1 MGQDRLC
8 SSHCPGGVGPGGP
21 QVPLFSSSRCPL
33 QQCLAG
39 LSRPRHWAAMWVPED
54 SRFPPLS
61 SWLSSNLFMQP
72 LDSYL
77 LSTGC
82 GPGAVLVTEALSVSK
97 INKILVFLES
107 KLEEREC
114 VYR

>member
-8 SSHCPGGVGPGGP
+8 SSHCPRGP
-21 QVPLFSSSRCPL
+21 QVPLFSSSRYPL
-33 QQCLAG
+33 QQYLAG
-39 LSRPRHWAAMWVPED
+39 LSRPRRWAAMWVPED
-54 SRFPPLS
+54 SRFPPHP
-61 SWLSSNLFMQP
+61 SWLSPDLFMQP
-72 LDSYL
+72 LDRYL

-82 GPGAVLVTEALSVSK
+82 GPGTVLVTEALSVSK

-107 KLEEREC
+107 RLEEREC